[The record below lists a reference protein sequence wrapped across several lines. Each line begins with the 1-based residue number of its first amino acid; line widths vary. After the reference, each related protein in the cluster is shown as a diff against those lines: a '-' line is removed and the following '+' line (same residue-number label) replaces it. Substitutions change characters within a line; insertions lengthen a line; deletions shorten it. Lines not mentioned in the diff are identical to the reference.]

1 MTDKKEYQRKYLKK
15 WYQKNK
21 DKVIK
26 RQKEYR
32 ENNAEAISIRRK
44 AYYQANKE
52 RLKKI
57 HAEYRKNNREA
68 INAKRR
74 AKKLEPLKD

>member
-1 MTDKKEYQRKYLKK
+1 MTDRTEYKKK
-15 WYQKNK
+15 WYQDNK
-21 DKVIK
+21 DRISK
-26 RQKEYR
+26 RQKKYR
-32 ENNAEAISIRRK
+32 KNNAEAIRIKRQ

-57 HAEYRKNNREA
+57 HAEYRKNNRET
-68 INAKRR
+68 INAKQR